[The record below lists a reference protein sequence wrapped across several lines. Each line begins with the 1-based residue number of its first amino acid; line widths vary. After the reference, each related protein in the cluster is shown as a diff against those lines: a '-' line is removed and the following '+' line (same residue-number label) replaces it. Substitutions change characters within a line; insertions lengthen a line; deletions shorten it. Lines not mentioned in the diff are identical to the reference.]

1 VVQKKGK
8 IKKVSKKNSKNNKHT
23 AVVLIKSA
31 IFIIFLSLFIIYFA
45 RLSSIETS
53 SRELMSPSNPRAVLF
68 LMSLVFTT
76 ILLVTLLLNKHKSF
90 NRKTIDVH
98 KRVENKSLK
107 EPEFDVSK
115 ELKIIS
121 RELRRLR

>member
-1 VVQKKGK
+1 MQKKGK

>member
-1 VVQKKGK
+1 MVQKKGK